1 MEENGEGSMDGYK
14 IFSIVAGLIY
24 MVVLGVSFNF
34 RETAKA
40 AFVDVV
46 IALVIGGA
54 WFFLK
59 KFFNVEYETEARVWA
74 VVFVIALGIFVI
86 LIMQIFSSQGR
97 SVF

>member
-1 MEENGEGSMDGYK
+1 MEEKSKGSMDGYK
-14 IFSIVAGLIY
+14 NFSIIVGLIY

-40 AFVDVV
+40 AYVDVV
-46 IALVIGGA
+46 VALVIGLA

-59 KFFNVEYETEARVWA
+59 KFFNVEHETEARVWA
-74 VVFVIALGIFVI
+74 IVFVIALGIFVI
-86 LIMQIFSSQGR
+86 MIMQIFSSQGR